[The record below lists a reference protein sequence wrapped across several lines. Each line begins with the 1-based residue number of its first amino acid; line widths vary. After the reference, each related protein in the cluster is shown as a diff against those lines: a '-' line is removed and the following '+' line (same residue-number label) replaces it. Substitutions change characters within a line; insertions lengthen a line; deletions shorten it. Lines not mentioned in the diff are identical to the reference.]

1 MAMERYNKNIEEKW
15 MNYWFENNIYRF
27 DDSDDSKPLYIID
40 TPPPFTSGK
49 LHMGHVLSYSLFDFA
64 ARYRRMKGYNVLYPQ
79 GWDCQGFPTEVKV
92 EKKYGRLP
100 REQFIQKCVEWT
112 HEFIDKMRSQMKR
125 MGFSADWSREY
136 KTMDPEY
143 HKKVQYSLI
152 KMYGDGLVYRDSH
165 PVFWCPHCRS
175 AIAKAE
181 TEEIERDTNLN
192 HLKFTVKDTGE
203 DLIIAT
209 TRPEYL
215 YACVG
220 VFVHPEDDRYKHL
233 VGKTVITP
241 IGKEVKVYSD
251 VDVEKDFGTGVVMVC
266 TFGDKQDAVWVYRH
280 NLPVIDAIDEA
291 GRLKDAEEFTGMK
304 LEDAK
309 KKIIEK
315 LKAEGKVVKIEPLHQ
330 VVKIHD
336 RCKRPIELKVS
347 KQWFCKVDGFQRDI
361 IKHAK
366 SMRWIPEFTQQY
378 LIDWTNFIEWD
389 WVISRQRYYGTPL
402 PFYVCDSCGHTEA
415 ADEDE
420 LPFKPETA
428 RGKVCPKCGAQMK
441 PETSVADVWVDSS
454 ITPLIIAGWPE
465 PGWEKYYP
473 ATLRPQ
479 GIEII
484 RTWAFYTIYRTMIL
498 TGKAPFKELLL
509 NGNVLGPDGKKM
521 SKSLGNVVDPL
532 ELVDKYSADAV
543 RLWAG
548 SGVTTRDRP
557 FNYQEMKHAQSF
569 INKLW
574 NASRFVERV
583 TDDYEEGDY
592 PLEIT
597 DRWILSRLEKTKKIV
612 DGAYMNYEY
621 YTAMTNLEQFFW
633 HEFCDNYLEF
643 VKHRVYGDDLNS
655 KRAAQKTLRLVLL
668 ETLKMLAP
676 IVAYTT
682 EEIYNQIFVKG
693 ESPESIH
700 RTKWPEEHPEYL
712 DDEMELMGS
721 VLVSV
726 VSEIRKYKS
735 SQKMSLK
742 EEIDHLKLA
751 APEKDIPIINKLRDE
766 ISKIVHVKQLDVISG
781 EGIAV
786 IA

>member
-1 MAMERYNKNIEEKW
+1 MDRYNKNIEEKW
-15 MNYWFENNIYRF
+15 MKYWDDNQIYKFDEN
-27 DDSDDSKPLYIID
+27 SDKPLYIID

-79 GWDCQGFPTEVKV
+79 GWDSQGFPTEVKV

-100 REQFIQKCVEWT
+100 RDEFIKKCVEWT
-112 HEFIDKMRSQMKR
+112 HEFITTMRNQMKR

-152 KMYGDGLVYRDSH
+152 KMYDQGLVYRDSH

-181 TEEIERDTNLN
+181 TEEIERETKLN
-192 HLKFTVKDTGE
+192 YLKFKVKDSGE
-203 DLIIAT
+203 DLLIAT

-220 VFVHPEDDRYKHL
+220 VFVHPDDERYKEL

-241 IGKEVKVYSD
+241 VGKEVKVYSD

-280 NLPVIDAIDEA
+280 NLPVIDAIDER
-291 GRLKDAEEFTGMK
+291 GRLKDAGEFTGMK
-304 LEDAK
+304 LEEAK
-309 KKIIEK
+309 VKIIEK
-315 LKAEGKVVKIEPLHQ
+315 LKEEGKVEKIEPLNQ

-366 SMRWIPEFTQQY
+366 SMKWIPEYTLQY
-378 LIDWTNFIEWD
+378 LVDWTNFIEWD
-389 WVISRQRYYGTPL
+389 WVISRQRYFGTPL
-402 PFYVCDSCGHTEA
+402 PFYVCENCGHTA
-415 ADEDE
+415 PVGEDE
-420 LPFKPETA
+420 LPFKPENA
-428 RGKVCPKCGAQMK
+428 KGKVCEKCGKEMV
-441 PETSVADVWVDSS
+441 PEKSVADVWIDSS
-454 ITPLIIAGWPE
+454 ITPLIIAGWPNE
-465 PGWEKYYP
+465 GWEKYYP

-484 RTWAFYTIYRTMIL
+484 RTWAFYTIYRTMVL

-532 ELVDKYSADAV
+532 DLVEKYSADAV

-548 SGVTTRDRP
+548 SGITTRDRP

-574 NASRFVERV
+574 NASRFVEKV
-583 TDDYEEGDY
+583 TEDYEEGEYD
-592 PLEIT
+592 LEPV
-597 DRWILSRLEKTKKIV
+597 DKWILTRLEKTKKTV
-612 DGAYMNYEY
+612 DQGYSNYEY
-621 YTAMTNLEQFFW
+621 YTAMTALEQFFW

-643 VKHRVYGDDLNS
+643 VKYRVYGEDPNS
-655 KRAAQKTLRLVLL
+655 KRAAQKTLRIVLL

-676 IVAYTT
+676 IVAFTT
-682 EEIYNQIFVKG
+682 EEIYNQVFVRG
-693 ESPESIH
+693 EPQSIH
-700 RTKWPEEHPEYL
+700 KSEWPKEPPERI
-712 DDEMELMGS
+712 DEVSEKMGE
-721 VLVSV
+721 VLVKV
-726 VSEIRKYKS
+726 VGEIRKYKS
-735 SQKMSLK
+735 INRISLK
-742 EEIDHLKLA
+742 EEIEKLKVSA
-751 APEKDIPIINKLRDE
+751 SDEEIAVINKLREE
-766 ISKIVHVKQLDVISG
+766 ISKIAHVKELELVKG
-781 EGIAV
+781 ESIAV
-786 IA
+786 LG